1 MRKKMKN
8 KLILSFILFYFL
20 LGVNTLFAQSDYE
33 IVKNFKEKVRE
44 IEKAIRD
51 SDSLDA
57 LADVNESINQ
67 LRSDFISHKKLL
79 DSGLYPES
87 FDKTI
92 EKLKNSYALR
102 SDDFMQI
109 DVLKTEVTGLREV
122 VDTLNRRN
130 VELTDQFAILE
141 KQSNDD
147 RTRIAQLEQT
157 IAQLK
162 SSLQKRDEIVKNM
175 IDSLLPSSFSGED
188 LNTQEKQ
195 QLLSEAERNNILFHI
210 KRAVSDNIR
219 FLKATK
225 LYPDDIEEIKDQQE
239 DFLRIWKSVGPTITE
254 LYSEKGKNT
263 NELKEIDEA
272 FTNWHIQLEQET
284 WESLKQEFT
293 ENNINLRNFSN
304 GKEFAAALSSYISDE
319 IKNAEVKGKDKAE
332 AAYKNFADSTWYSEI
347 DPDWVP
353 FLIDNNMLAEE
364 EKDSIEVMI
373 ASWRDNVYPDGTKW
387 IYIIAGVILLAVV
400 ILLFTRKSKKIT
412 PTEQAG

>member
-1 MRKKMKN
+1 MKN
-8 KLILSFILFYFL
+8 KLIISFILFYFL
-20 LGVNTLFAQSDYE
+20 LGVNTLFAQQDSDYE
-33 IVKNFKEKVRE
+33 IVQNFKERAQKIEQALRE
-44 IEKAIRD
+44 A
-51 SDSLDA
+51 DSLEP
-57 LADVNESINQ
+57 LADVNENINQ

-79 DSGLYPES
+79 DNGLYPES

-92 EKLKNSYALR
+92 EKLRNSYSLR
-102 SDDFMQI
+102 SDDFMHI
-109 DVLKTEVTGLREV
+109 DVLQTEVTGLKEA

-130 VELTDQFAILE
+130 NELVEQFEILY
-141 KQSNDD
+141 KQTNDD
-147 RTRIAQLEQT
+147 KTRIAQLEKT

-162 SSLQKRDEIVKNM
+162 SSLKKRDEIVMNM

-188 LNTQEKQ
+188 LSSQEKQ
-195 QLLSEAERNNILFHI
+195 QLLSEAEQNNILFHI

-219 FLKATK
+219 FLRATK

-239 DFLRIWKSVGPTITE
+239 DFTRIWKSVGPTMTE

-272 FTNWHIQLEQET
+272 FTNWISYLDKET

-293 ENNINLRNFSN
+293 ENNINLRDFSN
-304 GKEFAAALSSYISDE
+304 GKEFAAALSFYISDE

-332 AAYKNFADSTWYSEI
+332 AVYENFADSTWYNEI

-364 EKDSIEVMI
+364 QKDSIEVMI
-373 ASWRDNVYPDGTKW
+373 ASWRDNVYPGGTNW
-387 IYIIAGVILLAVV
+387 IYIIAGVLVLAVV
-400 ILLFTRKSKKIT
+400 ILLFTRKSKKIK